1 MRRPAEAISSPLT
14 RLLVATIRVY
24 ARTGRCTIREAA
36 AEAGYHSV
44 GNSMEYMRQLRD
56 LGLVSW
62 EDQHAGTLRPT
73 VAVVLPRRA
82 A

>member
-1 MRRPAEAISSPLT
+1 MRRPPEALSPPLT
-14 RLLVATIRVY
+14 RLLLATIRVY
-24 ARTGRCTIREAA
+24 ARTGRCTIREAMT
-36 AEAGYHSV
+36 EAGYNSV
-44 GNSMEYMRQLRD
+44 GSGIEYLRQLRD

-73 VAVVLPRRA
+73 VAVVITRQA